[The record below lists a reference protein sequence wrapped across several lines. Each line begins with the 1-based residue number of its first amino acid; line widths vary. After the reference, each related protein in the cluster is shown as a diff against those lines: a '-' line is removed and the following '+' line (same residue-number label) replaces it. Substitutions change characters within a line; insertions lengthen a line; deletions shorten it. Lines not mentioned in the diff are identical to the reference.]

1 MRIVVFG
8 STGATGRQVVA
19 QALASGHQV
28 TAFLR
33 DPAKAPPPRD
43 GLRVAVGQVTSDQA
57 AVTAA
62 VAGAD
67 AVVSTLGVER
77 TWRGLRSPS
86 VMAAATP
93 RIVRAMQEAEVGR
106 VVWLSGLGVGDTFAQ
121 VPPLV
126 RPAYRALRRVYA
138 DKEAGEQA
146 LRRSPLDWTLVYP
159 VMLTHRARTGRYRH
173 GERLEL
179 HGVPTV
185 SRADVAGFMLD
196 RLTAGDYLRKIAVVA
211 D

>member
-1 MRIVVFG
+1 MRITVFG

-19 QALASGHQV
+19 QALAAGHEV

-33 DPAKAPPPRD
+33 DEAKAPPARD
-43 GLRVAVGQVTSDQA
+43 GLRVVTGQVTSDQA

-67 AVVSTLGVER
+67 AVVSALGTER
-77 TWRGLRSPS
+77 SRQGLRAPA
-86 VMAAATP
+86 VMAGATP
-93 RIVRAMQEAEVGR
+93 RIVGAMQEAGVDR
-106 VVWLSGLGVGDTFAQ
+106 VVWLSALGVGDTLEQ
-121 VPPLV
+121 VPTLPRLG
-126 RPAYRALRRVYA
+126 YRVLRRVYA
-138 DKEAGEQA
+138 DKAAGEA
-146 LRRSPLDWTLVYP
+146 LLRRSPLAWTLVYP
-159 VMLTHRARTGRYRH
+159 VMLTNRARTGRYRH

-185 SRADVAGFMLD
+185 SRADVADFMLG
-196 RLTAGDYLRKIAVVA
+196 RLTAGDYLRKIAVIS